1 MTSLDYDHL
10 FHACRELFG
19 PDVDISPEFLH
30 YLQHNGLKAAFRRR
44 AKETHPD
51 NFSRNSPHVQ
61 DTQAALFCTARSAY
75 ETLSSFISQ
84 REKDALTGITRPI
97 SPPFHRDVPAA
108 RGPSGEFYSRPV
120 PQRALKLGRYLYYRK
135 IITFQE
141 LLQAVTWQRSG
152 RRRMGSIA
160 RDWGWITTS
169 DVFTVL
175 SAKVPGKF
183 GEKAIRLGILNPSR
197 VKLMLQEQQIG
208 HQRIG
213 QYFVQSKVLTPQE
226 LDSFLKELRLHNARF
241 KPPSPS

>member
-1 MTSLDYDHL
+1 MASLNYDHL

-19 PDVDISPEFLH
+19 HEVEISPEFLH
-30 YLQHNGLKAAFRRR
+30 YLQHAGIKAAFRRK

-51 NFSRNSPHVQ
+51 NFSRNTPHVQ
-61 DTQAALFCTARSAY
+61 MAQAALFCSARSAY
-75 ETLSSFISQ
+75 ETLCSYISQ
-84 REKDALTGITRPI
+84 RENDARTGSTRRMSTPFHHRAPTAKGELHARPI
-97 SPPFHRDVPAA
+97 
-108 RGPSGEFYSRPV
+108 

-141 LLQAVTWQRSG
+141 LLQAVTWQRSS

-160 RDWGWITTS
+160 RDWGWITAS

-175 SAKVPGKF
+175 SAGVPGKF

-213 QYFVQSKVLTPQE
+213 QYFIQSKVLTTQE
-226 LDSFLKELRLHNARF
+226 LDFFLKELRLHNARF
-241 KPPSPS
+241 TAP